1 MGMNGFLCTVS
12 PARRRHLE
20 EDPDLVH
27 DLASEDVPGL
37 LRLEA
42 TWDALDL
49 LLSNRGE
56 DDLLGDVIL
65 ARHGRPIGTPG
76 TYGKAMILTPERVR
90 AVAEA
95 LMRLPAGLVRDR
107 YKSLARAKPPAH
119 GGFGENEDNEDEDVE
134 ELSRRLKQVTELFVT
149 AAKAGHGML
158 AMVV

>member
-1 MGMNGFLCTVS
+1 MGMYGFLCTVS

-20 EDPDLVH
+20 EDPELVH

-37 LRLEA
+37 LRLEK
-42 TWDALDL
+42 TWDALDV

-76 TYGKAMILTPERVR
+76 AFGKAMILTPERVR

-95 LMRLPAGLVRDR
+95 LMRLPPGLV
-107 YKSLARAKPPAH
+107 KSRFHTLAAAKPPAH
-119 GGFGENEDNEDEDVE
+119 GGFGEEPGNLDDDIDE
-134 ELSRRLKQVTELFVT
+134 LNKRLKAVVELFVT